1 MIRSFSTSFTIFL
14 LFLDTLAALLAIRV
28 AEWLRLT
35 LNFGQEAPEA
45 WFETPWGLYIILP
58 ITWILI
64 LHSSGAYSPSQ
75 TYRAV
80 LEIFNLLRA
89 LVIAILIIAGIFYFA
104 YRNYSRV
111 QAFYLYTLLGV
122 ITIGNRGIMRLYFR
136 LTGGRK
142 YDSRRLLIVGTND
155 LAMLVAKQVRSYAWT
170 GLYLAGFVA
179 EDSESDANV
188 DVIGSLNELDTLV
201 DDQDIDEVVIAIK
214 RPAHHQLLD
223 IANRMYKKNIKVR
236 FAPDLHE
243 IAYVTVDVE
252 QIDDLPL
259 ISLRDS
265 VLTPDER
272 IVKRLFDI
280 AISISL
286 CTLALPILLVIALA
300 IRLESKGSPL
310 FFQER
315 IGQDMKPFKM
325 IKFRTMVKD
334 AEKLQDDV
342 NLYDDD
348 GNLIHKRPDDP
359 RITRVGRFLRRTSLD
374 ELPQLI
380 NIIKGDMS
388 LVGPRP
394 EMPWMVDKYEEW
406 QLKRFEV
413 PQGLTGW
420 WQVNGRS
427 ETPMHL
433 ATEDDLYYIQH
444 YSLALDL
451 MILLRTPAVV
461 LTGKGAF

>member
-14 LFLDTLAALLAIRV
+14 LFLDTLAAFLAIRV

-35 LNFGQEAPEA
+35 LEFGREGPTG
-45 WFETPWGLYIILP
+45 WFETPWGLYVILP
-58 ITWILI
+58 VAWILV
-64 LHSSGAYSPSQ
+64 LHSTGAYSPSQ
-75 TYRAV
+75 TYRVV
-80 LEIFNLLRA
+80 LEVFNLMRA
-89 LVIAILIIAGIFYFA
+89 LAIGVLIFAGIFYFA
-104 YRNYSRV
+104 YRDYSRV
-111 QAFYLYTLLGV
+111 QAFYLFSLLGI
-122 ITIGNRGIMRLYFR
+122 ITVGNRTIMRLYFR
-136 LTGGRK
+136 MTGGRK
-142 YDSRRLLIVGTND
+142 YDSRRLVIVGTND
-155 LAMLVAKQVRSYAWT
+155 LAMLVARQVRSYAWT
-170 GLYLAGFVA
+170 GLFLAGFVA
-179 EDSESDANV
+179 DDTVSDPPV
-188 DVIGSLNELDTLV
+188 EVLGTLSELDSLV
-201 DDQDIDEVVIAIK
+201 DDEDIDEVIIAIK
-214 RPAHHQLLD
+214 RPAHQQLLD
-223 IANRMYKKNIKVR
+223 IASRMYKKNINVR

-252 QIDDLPL
+252 QIDNLPL

-265 VLTPDER
+265 VLTPGER
-272 IVKRLFDI
+272 VIKRLFDI
-280 AISISL
+280 IV
-286 CTLALPILLVIALA
+286 CTLLLILVLPLTVIIAIA
-300 IRLESKGSPL
+300 IRIESKGSPL

-315 IGQDMKPFKM
+315 VGEDMKPFKM
-325 IKFRTMVKD
+325 IKFRTMVQD
-334 AEKLQDDV
+334 AEQLQVHV
-342 NLYDDD
+342 NAYDNE
-348 GNLIHKRPDDP
+348 GNLIHKQPNDP
-359 RITRVGRFLRRTSLD
+359 RITRVGKFLRRTSLD

-380 NIIKGDMS
+380 NIVKGDMS

-451 MILLRTPAVV
+451 LIILRTPAAV
-461 LTGKGAF
+461 LSGKGAF